1 MIQIQ
6 QLVKRYGD
14 FTAVDHVDIT
24 IPMGEIFGL
33 LGPNGAGK
41 TSTIKCLAGLHGYD
55 QGNISIFSM
64 DRKKS
69 HRAIQ
74 QRIGLVPQDIAIY
87 DDLSAYE
94 NTVFFARMY
103 GLKGEELKRGV
114 RDALEFTGLWDRRK
128 QRPKEYS
135 GGMKRRLNIACA
147 LVHKPDLIILDE
159 PTVGID
165 PQSRNHI
172 LDSIRELNARGATV
186 LYTSHY
192 MEEVE
197 SICSRLAI
205 IDHGRVIAEG
215 SKDEVKNLIAEDE
228 LLNVEALGIST
239 ALVETIRTMPG
250 VISCMHEDNILRI
263 SIQRN
268 AVRVSRIVDH
278 IYSSGA
284 ELHSIQLEQPSLEG
298 VFLALTGRS
307 LRD

>member
-6 QLVKRYGD
+6 QLVKRYDD

-24 IPMGEIFGL
+24 IPAGEIFGL

-55 QGNISIFSM
+55 QGNIRIFSM

-87 DDLSAYE
+87 EDLSAYE
-94 NTVFFARMY
+94 NALFFARMY
-103 GLKGEELKRGV
+103 GLKGEQLKSGV
-114 RDALEFTGLWDRRK
+114 RDALEFTGLWDRRT
-128 QRPKEYS
+128 QRPKEFS

-239 ALVETIRTMPG
+239 ALVEKIRTMPG
-250 VISCMHEDNILRI
+250 VISCSHEEQNLRI
-263 SIQRN
+263 SVQRN
-268 AVRVSRIVDH
+268 AVRVSRIVEQ
-278 IYSSGA
+278 IYNSGA